1 MAEAFLIKKELLQLI
16 SPSQAWDYEVIPAE
30 KREDEIE
37 FFCAEQSRDVQ
48 EELELFLGTNVTFK
62 LMSRSQINEFLIKY
76 YPRTQTKNTLHQF
89 SSNFDDF
96 LPKII
101 EEAKTLQSS
110 DIHIEAYERDCRI
123 RFRVDGKLTERYR
136 FEKKEY
142 PALINKVKIQANL
155 DIAEKRLP
163 QDGRIFY
170 RSGNEKIDIRVSIA
184 PALYGEKVVMR
195 LLSKNTENLQ
205 LDRLGFAT
213 DQLEEFLVSIEKPY
227 GIVLISGPTGSG
239 KTTTLYASLKHLNN
253 ESNNILTIEDPIEY
267 TLEGVNQLQVNE
279 GIGLTFAQALRTFL
293 RQDPDIIM
301 LGEIRDKETAQMA
314 IRASLTGHLVFSTI
328 HTNSAW
334 GTITRLRDMGL
345 PSYILAETI
354 NVSVAQRLLRL
365 LCNDCKKEV
374 EISEQDKNVLNGYT
388 DRTTHFVPNGCEK
401 CYFTGYDGRK
411 AIYEIL
417 KLDDY
422 LIDHL
427 KQDTTSEPLE
437 LNYRTLKQQALELYT
452 QNKTSL
458 LEIISYLRD

>member
-1 MAEAFLIKKELLQLI
+1 MADNYNIKTDLLSLI
-16 SPSQAWDYEVIPAE
+16 SPSQAWDYEVIPAD
-30 KREDEIE
+30 KLDGTLVFYSSKMDEE
-37 FFCAEQSRDVQ
+37 TK
-48 EELELFLGTNVTFK
+48 EELELFLGADIQFHEI
-62 LMSRSQINEFLIKY
+62 SESQLNEFLIKY
-76 YPRTQTKNTLHQF
+76 YPRTQSKSGLSHF

-101 EEAKTLQSS
+101 EEAKALNSS
-110 DIHIEAYERDCRI
+110 DIHVEAYENDCRI
-123 RFRVDGKLTERYR
+123 RFRVDGKLAERYR

-142 PALINKVKIQANL
+142 PALVNKIKIQANL

-170 RSGNEKIDIRVSIA
+170 RANQEKIDIRVSIA

-195 LLSKNTENLQ
+195 LLRKN
-205 LDRLGFAT
+205 T
-213 DQLEEFLVSIEKPY
+213 DQLVLDKLGFTSEQLSSYLESIEKPY

-239 KTTTLYASLKHLNN
+239 KTTTLYASLKHLNK
-253 ESNNILTIEDPIEY
+253 ESTNILTIEDPVEY
-267 TLEGVNQLQVNE
+267 TLEGINQLQVNE
-279 GIGLTFAQALRTFL
+279 SIGLSFAEALRSFL

-354 NVSVAQRLLRL
+354 NISVAQRLVRI
-365 LCNDCKKEV
+365 LCNDCKREV
-374 EISEQDKNVLNGYT
+374 EISEEELKISSKISDKK
-388 DRTTHFVPNGCEK
+388 THYIPVGCEK

-417 KLDDY
+417 KITDEVANLLKLDEM
-422 LIDHL
+422 I
-427 KQDTTSEPLE
+427 EPDS
-437 LNYRTLKQQALELYT
+437 LNYYSLKEQAFYLYK
-452 QNKTSL
+452 NNETSL
-458 LEIISYLRD
+458 VEIISYLRD